1 MSGMTEDRAPGG
13 EPLAERL
20 VRIAAVGDLHFD
32 PSGRGGFADIF
43 TRASREAEVLALCGD
58 LTTHGRL
65 EQMQAFVDELAAVEV
80 PIVAVL
86 GNHDFEGDDPSLLAE
101 VLRDRGVT
109 VLDGTAAVIHG
120 VGFVGTKGFAG
131 GFGRGALA
139 PFGEPLIKAFVQASI
154 DESLKLENALRT
166 MTAPTRVVLMH
177 YSPITATL
185 EGEPEYIYPFL
196 GSSRLLEPLET
207 YGATVIFHGHAHNG
221 TPEGRTPQGIPVF
234 NVALPLLRKHGMD
247 YRVWEVRAPE
257 RRGAAQQGG
266 GRGGGQ
272 AGGQAAD

>member
-1 MSGMTEDRAPGG
+1 MSGMAEDRAREG
-13 EPLAERL
+13 ESGAERL

-32 PSGRGGFADIF
+32 PSRRGAFADTF
-43 TRASREAEVLALCGD
+43 ARASREAEVLALCGD

-65 EQMQAFVDELAAVEV
+65 EQMQAFVEELAAVEI

-86 GNHDFEGDDPSLLAE
+86 GNHDYEGDDPALLAD

-109 VLDGTAAVIHG
+109 VLDGASAMIDG
-120 VGFVGTKGFAG
+120 VGFVGAKGFAG

-166 MTAPTRVVLMH
+166 MIAPTRVVLMH
-177 YSPITATL
+177 YSPITDTL
-185 EGEPEYIYPFL
+185 MGEPEYIYPFL

-221 TPEGRTPQGIPVF
+221 SPEGRTPQGIPVF
-234 NVALPLLRKHGMD
+234 NVALPLLREHGMD

-257 RRGAAQQGG
+257 RRGVSQPDGR
-266 GRGGGQ
+266 RGGGEQ
-272 AGGQAAD
+272 AGG